1 MSKRLKTGVQGIM
14 KTNHRELEVF
24 HRTLVQRLKSRQDWD
39 LSDPLTVAEIYRD
52 LVPHGSCAEDLGM
65 ETHAEYEHVLLRLLA
80 GEGEYLTL
88 ESEAAVQGIRAELA
102 SPVPDTG
109 LYRDHARTLVRLNPN
124 RAD

>member
-1 MSKRLKTGVQGIM
+1 M

-24 HRTLVQRLKSRQDWD
+24 HRTLIQRLKSRMEWD
-39 LSDPLTVAEIYRD
+39 IAEPLTVAEIYRD

-88 ESEAAVQGIRAELA
+88 DSETAVEGIRAELA

-109 LYRDHARTLVRLNPN
+109 LYRDHSRAFVRLNPG
-124 RAD
+124 RVD